1 MSAKDGL
8 TGPESQDKLGQE
20 DLVNFSLT
28 KRIADVRAKKED
40 FEGALNKVQRAHEE
54 QALFLRYLTRERIE
68 LNLKLQKQQLL
79 NEASL
84 QTDDVARL
92 LREEDNLM
100 HQEMQTLNQGLTEVE
115 ESMQRLRSIR
125 GTLLEAIQ
133 AKTYALH
140 VDERTLFMRKSHQ
153 LEQKNRREL
162 RIGGRGTLE
171 A

>member
-1 MSAKDGL
+1 MSGEAEP
-8 TGPESQDKLGQE
+8 TAAESQDKLGND
-20 DLVNFSLT
+20 DLVNLSLT
-28 KRIADVRAKKED
+28 KRIAESRSKKEE
-40 FEGALNKVQRAHEE
+40 FESALNKVQRAHEE

-115 ESMQRLRSIR
+115 ESMSRLRSIR

-133 AKTYALH
+133 AKTYATH

-153 LEQKNRREL
+153 LEQKNRKEL
-162 RIGGRGTLE
+162 RTL
-171 A
+171 ATAVR